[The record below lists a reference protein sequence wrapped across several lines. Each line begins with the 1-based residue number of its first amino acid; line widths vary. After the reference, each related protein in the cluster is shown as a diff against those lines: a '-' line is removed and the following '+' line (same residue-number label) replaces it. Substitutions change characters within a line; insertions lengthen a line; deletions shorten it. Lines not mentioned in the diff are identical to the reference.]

1 MKALI
6 LAAGYG
12 TRLYP
17 LTKKHPK
24 ALLAV
29 AGRPILD
36 YIVEKIARVK
46 EISGIVVVTNDKFFP
61 QFQEWAKKIEDKP
74 EGSGAASDSR
84 SHKPEGSGLA
94 IGSQS
99 HRPAARIKIL
109 NDGTRSE
116 AGRLGAIGD
125 IHFAL
130 SKETILEDTLIL
142 GGDNLFEDG
151 LSGFMSFAQSKRC
164 KAIVGV
170 YDIAKRQTAREYG
183 VVKLGRA
190 GKIIDFSEKPSQPQS
205 SLIATCI
212 YYIPKEKLQ
221 YFQEY
226 LNDPGNEYDSS
237 GSFIGWLSRKEDVY
251 GFIFKKRWYDIG
263 DPQVY
268 QEANRVLNSPRHW
281 RGSLRR
287 ENGKT

>member
-17 LTKKHPK
+17 LTKEHPK
-24 ALLAV
+24 ALLPV

-36 YIVEKIARVK
+36 YIVGKIARVK
-46 EISGIVVVTNDKFFP
+46 EIAGITVVTNDKFFP
-61 QFQEWAKKIEDKP
+61 QFQEWAKKFEDKP
-74 EGSGAASDSR
+74 EGSGLASSGQ
-84 SHKPEGSGLA
+84 SHKPDYTS
-94 IGSQS
+94 
-99 HRPAARIKIL
+99 AARIKIL

-116 AGRLGAIGD
+116 FDRLGAIGD

-130 SKETILEDTLIL
+130 SKETISEDTVIL

-151 LSGFMSFAQSKRC
+151 LTGFMEFAQSKRC

-170 YDIAKRQTAREYG
+170 YDIAKRQIARKYG
-183 VVKLGRA
+183 VVKLGPA
-190 GKIIDFSEKPSQPQS
+190 GKIIDFTEKPSRPQS

-221 YFQEY
+221 YFHEY

-237 GSFIGWLSRKEDVY
+237 GSFISWLSRKEDVY

-268 QEANRVLNSPRHW
+268 KEADRVFNSPRHR
-281 RGSLRR
+281 RGSPAS
-287 ENGKT
+287 

>member
-1 MKALI
+1 MRALI

-17 LTKKHPK
+17 LTRKHPK
-24 ALLAV
+24 ALLPV

-36 YIVEKIARVK
+36 YIVGKISRAK
-46 EISGIVVVTNDKFFP
+46 EITDIVVVTNDKFFP
-61 QFQEWAKKIEDKP
+61 QFQAWAKKFNAKP
-74 EGSGAASDSR
+74 PIRTRKPPSATTFSDFRSGMGKRFILSCT
-84 SHKPEGSGLA
+84 
-94 IGSQS
+94 
-99 HRPAARIKIL
+99 IKIL

-116 AGRLGAIGD
+116 FDRLGAIGD

-130 SKETILEDTLIL
+130 SKETVLEDTLIL

>member
-17 LTKKHPK
+17 LTKKYPK
-24 ALLAV
+24 ALLPV

-36 YIVEKIARVK
+36 YIVGKIARVK
-46 EISGIVVVTNDKFFP
+46 EITAIVVVSNDKFFP
-61 QFQEWAKKIEDKP
+61 QFKAWAKKFNAKP
-74 EGSGAASDSR
+74 
-84 SHKPEGSGLA
+84 P
-94 IGSQS
+94 I
-99 HRPAARIKIL
+99 RIKIL
-109 NDGTRSE
+109 NDGTKTEDDRK
-116 AGRLGAIGD
+116 GAIGD

-130 SKETILEDTLIL
+130 SKETILEDALIL

-151 LSGFMSFAQSKRC
+151 LSGFVKFAQTKRSQ
-164 KAIVGV
+164 AIVGI
-170 YDIAKRQTAREYG
+170 YDIAKPALRGKQQIASNYG
-183 VVKLGRA
+183 VVKLGPA
-190 GKIIDFSEKPSQPQS
+190 GKIIDFTEKPRRPQS

-212 YYIPKEKLQ
+212 YYFPKEKLQ

-237 GSFIGWLSRKEDVY
+237 GSFISWLSRKEDVF
-251 GFIFKKRWYDIG
+251 GFILKKRWYDIG

-268 QEANRVLNSPRHW
+268 KEANREFSQ
-281 RGSLRR
+281 RG
-287 ENGKT
+287 

>member
-1 MKALI
+1 MQALI

-17 LTKKHPK
+17 LTKKYPK
-24 ALLAV
+24 ALLPV

-36 YIVEKIARVK
+36 YIVGKIARVK
-46 EISGIVVVTNDKFFP
+46 EITAIIVVTNDKFFP
-61 QFQEWAKKIEDKP
+61 QFHEWVKKFNAKPPI
-74 EGSGAASDSR
+74 
-84 SHKPEGSGLA
+84 
-94 IGSQS
+94 
-99 HRPAARIKIL
+99 RIKIL
-109 NDGTRSE
+109 NDGTKTEHDRK
-116 AGRLGAIGD
+116 GAIGD

-130 SKETILEDTLIL
+130 SKETILEDTVIL

-151 LSGFMSFAQSKRC
+151 LSGFMKFAQTKRC

-170 YDIAKRQTAREYG
+170 YDIAKRQIARKYG
-183 VVKLGRA
+183 VVKLDPA
-190 GKIIDFSEKPSQPQS
+190 NKIIDFSEKPSQPQS

-237 GSFIGWLSRKEDVY
+237 GSFISWLSRKEDVY

-268 QEANRVLNSPRHW
+268 QEADRVFGALKK
-281 RGSLRR
+281 SL
-287 ENGKT
+287 KFYFPLFVLSFTL

>member
-17 LTKKHPK
+17 LTKEYPK
-24 ALLAV
+24 ALLPV
-29 AGRPILD
+29 ARRPILD
-36 YIVEKIARVK
+36 YIVGKIAKVK
-46 EISGIVVVTNDKFFP
+46 EITGITVVTNDKFFP

-74 EGSGAASDSR
+74 PRRRRGNSP
-84 SHKPEGSGLA
+84 SHKPDYT
-94 IGSQS
+94 
-99 HRPAARIKIL
+99 PAVRIKIL

-116 AGRLGAIGD
+116 FGRLGAIGD

-130 SKETILEDTLIL
+130 SKETISEDTVIL
-142 GGDNLFEDG
+142 GGDNLFEDS
-151 LSGFMSFAQSKRC
+151 LTGFMEFAQSKRS
-164 KAIVGV
+164 KAIIAVF
-170 YDIAKRQTAREYG
+170 DIGKLSLAHQYG
-183 VVKLGRA
+183 VVKLDPA
-190 GKIIDFSEKPSQPQS
+190 NKIIDFSEKPSQPQS

-226 LNDPGNEYDSS
+226 LNGPGNEYDSS
-237 GSFIGWLSRKEDVY
+237 GSFISWLSRKEDVY

-268 QEANRVLNSPRHW
+268 QEADRVFGAL
-281 RGSLRR
+281 
-287 ENGKT
+287 KK